1 MINGA
6 FSRRRSGR
14 VCLGHAARAGVAKLR
29 ESVPGV
35 LERTLRGTGS
45 GKGEGVDQR
54 ADEEWEV
61 SNAEI
66 MGGAAVHVD

>member
-6 FSRRRSGR
+6 IARGRSGR
-14 VCLGHAARAGVAKLR
+14 VCLGHATRAGVAKLR

-35 LERTLRGTGS
+35 LERTLRGTGF
-45 GKGEGVDQR
+45 GKGEVVDQR

-61 SNAEI
+61 SNALAQ
-66 MGGAAVHVD
+66 GRGD